1 MLDSFEKGHTVI
13 QENYPVYSTENHRP
27 QLYCVTAEMVR
38 NAFFGQIEA
47 ILYFTNITEK
57 YLEEKMPQILYQKSY
72 ERIAVIDLKRRKIA
86 ISSAK
91 VFDFSE
97 SLDQELDYEQYLKK
111 AVQNS
116 VPEEEKAQFENHT
129 RLDNIKRELDLK
141 GRYSFSTHQINKD
154 GEKCLINYTYLLQY
168 IYG

>member
-1 MLDSFEKGHTVI
+1 M
-13 QENYPVYSTENHRP
+13 
-27 QLYCVTAEMVR
+27 R
-38 NAFFGQIEA
+38 NSRDGSQCFFGQIEA

-72 ERIAVIDLKRRKIA
+72 ERIAVIDLKTQEDRDQFCE
-86 ISSAK
+86 S
-91 VFDFSE
+91 FDFSE

-154 GEKCLINYTYLLQY
+154 GEKCLINYTLSLF
-168 IYG
+168 

>member
-1 MLDSFEKGHTVI
+1 M
-13 QENYPVYSTENHRP
+13 
-27 QLYCVTAEMVR
+27 R
-38 NAFFGQIEA
+38 NSRDGSQCFFGQIEA

-111 AVQNS
+111 S
-116 VPEEEKAQFENHT
+116 STEFCSG
-129 RLDNIKRELDLK
+129 RRK
-141 GRYSFSTHQINKD
+141 GTV
-154 GEKCLINYTYLLQY
+154 
-168 IYG
+168 